1 MSGPTQMTVHHD
13 TDGRYTARVPK
24 HLADA
29 MDLACETLDWSVVS
43 AKALVATTD
52 DSGSTT
58 VHKDA
63 RGYYTVGI
71 PKAIGDAM
79 DLAGAETAWTIETSN
94 SLRVTKL

>member
-1 MSGPTQMTVHHD
+1 MTVHHD
-13 TDGRYTARVPK
+13 SDGRYTARIPK

-29 MDLACETLDWSVVS
+29 MELACETLDWSVVS
-43 AKALVATTD
+43 GRALVATTE
-52 DSGSTT
+52 GRGGTT

-63 RGYYTVGI
+63 RGYYTVSI

-79 DLAGAETAWTIETSN
+79 DLAGAETAWTIESSS